1 MSSDFMRQ
9 IVSITALCLVLA
21 ATAGCP
27 GFTEKIP
34 GVYRIDIQ
42 QGNVIEQ
49 EMLDQLERGMDKSQV
64 RFIMGTPMLI
74 DPFNSNRWEY
84 VYTYKRGVRV
94 REQRHISLH
103 FDENEQLSHLSG
115 DIKPGDGM
123 RYLAEED
130 RVMPE
135 RTIEV
140 PEGRSRG
147 GLFGWFRGSSR
158 VDRQPAPDADEE
170 RALENIEVI
179 EEVGDEI
186 SGGEL

>member
-1 MSSDFMRQ
+1 MRKF
-9 IVSITALCLVLA
+9 VSITALCLVLA
-21 ATAGCP
+21 ATGGCA

-84 VYTYKRGVRV
+84 VYTYKRGVRT

-103 FDENEQLSHLSG
+103 FDEDERLSHLSG
-115 DIKPGDGM
+115 DIKLGDGL
-123 RYLAEED
+123 RHLAEED
-130 RVMPE
+130 RAVPE
-135 RTIEV
+135 RTILV
-140 PEGRSRG
+140 PEGRSRR
-147 GLFGWFRGSSR
+147 GLFGWARGIGG
-158 VDRQPAPDADEE
+158 DRRESGPAEGGAAGQPADPDEQEAIE
-170 RALENIEVI
+170 AIEVL
-179 EEVGDEI
+179 EED
-186 SGGEL
+186 GGEL